1 MSKAHAELL
10 RRLDYHFK
18 NPALLERALT
28 HRSKSAEHYER
39 LEFLGDS
46 VLNLVVS
53 DELYDRYP
61 ALPEGDLTRL
71 RASLVRKQTLADL
84 ARRLELGR
92 HLALGGGELKSGG
105 FERDSILADTLE
117 ALIGAIYKDGGL
129 AAAAAVV
136 RRLYEEPLRR
146 LDPRSVPKDPK
157 TRLQEYLQKQSL
169 PTPTYSVVEVAGE
182 PHAQRFV
189 VECRVAGLEE
199 PVRGAGRS
207 RRAAE
212 QEAAA
217 RALERLTH
225 RTPSSSSS

>member
-10 RRLDYHFK
+10 RRLDYSFK

-46 VLNLVVS
+46 VLNLVIS
-53 DELYDRYP
+53 GELYDRYP

-71 RASLVRKQTLADL
+71 RASLVRKQTLAGL

-92 HLALGGGELKSGG
+92 YLELGSGELKSGG
-105 FERDSILADTLE
+105 SDRDSILADTLE
-117 ALIGAIYKDGGL
+117 AVFGAIYKDGGL
-129 AAAAAVV
+129 GAAMGVI
-136 RRLYEEPLRR
+136 RRLYDEIFRR
-146 LDPRSVPKDPK
+146 LDPEAIPKDPK

-169 PTPTYSVVEVAGE
+169 PLPSYSIIEVTGA
-182 PHAQRFV
+182 PHAQNFV
-189 VECRVAGLEE
+189 IECRVPSLPD
-199 PVRGAGRS
+199 PVRGEGRS

-212 QEAAA
+212 QQAAA
-217 RALERLTH
+217 QALERLI
-225 RTPSSSSS
+225 RGA

>member
-10 RRLDYHFK
+10 RQLNYTFK

-46 VLNLVVS
+46 VLNLAIS
-53 DELYDRYP
+53 NELYDRYP

-71 RASLVRKQTLADL
+71 RASLVRQQTLAEL

-92 HLALGGGELKSGG
+92 YLELGSGELKSGG
-105 FERDSILADTLE
+105 YDRDSILADTLE
-117 ALIGAIYKDGGL
+117 AVLGAIYKDGGL
-129 AAAAAVV
+129 EAALRVIRA
-136 RRLYEEPLRR
+136 LYADAFSR
-146 LDPRSVPKDPK
+146 LDPRAIPKDPK
-157 TRLQEYLQKQSL
+157 TQLQEYLQKQSL
-169 PTPTYSVVEVAGE
+169 PTPSYSIVEVTGE
-182 PHAQRFV
+182 PHEQNFV
-189 VECRVAGLEE
+189 VECRVPGLPE
-199 PVRGAGRS
+199 PVRGEGRS

-217 RALERLTH
+217 RALERLMH
-225 RTPSSSSS
+225 GA

>member
-1 MSKAHAELL
+1 VSKAHAELA

-18 NPALLERALT
+18 NPELLQRALT

-53 DELYDRYP
+53 NELYDRYP
-61 ALPEGDLTRL
+61 SLPEGDLTRL
-71 RASLVRKQTLADL
+71 RASLVRKQTLAEL
-84 ARRLELGR
+84 ARGLELGR
-92 HLALGGGELKSGG
+92 FLELGSGELKSGG
-105 FERDSILADTLE
+105 FERDSILADTFE
-117 ALIGAIYKDGGL
+117 AVIGAVYKDGGL
-129 AAAAAVV
+129 EAAAAVV
-136 RRLYEEPLRR
+136 RRLYGQHFER

-169 PTPTYSVVEVAGE
+169 PTPTYSIVDISGE
-182 PHAQRFV
+182 PHAQQFV
-189 VECRVAGLEE
+189 VECRVAGLAE
-199 PVRGAGRS
+199 PVRGSGKS

-217 RALERLTH
+217 RALERLTRH
-225 RTPSSSSS
+225 P